1 MAGRL
6 VYHLTAPP
14 RLPSRLMDA
23 ATFAAEIETHRRYL
37 MRIAQLQLRD
47 GDLAQDVVQ
56 DTLVAALTGAAGFDG
71 RSSLKTWLT
80 GILKHKIVDA
90 IRRKQKAPVPLA
102 ALDDVDAL
110 FRPNGAWDAPPADWG
125 DPEAALNQREFF
137 DVMEF
142 CLEKLPPQTGRVFVM
157 REVMGLESE
166 EICKELAITANNL
179 WVILYRARMALR
191 ACLEKHWFANGGRR
205 PRAA

>member
-1 MAGRL
+1 
-6 VYHLTAPP
+6 
-14 RLPSRLMDA
+14 MDA
-23 ATFAAEIETHRRYL
+23 TTFATEIETHRRYL
-37 MRIAQLQLRD
+37 MRVAQLQLRD

-56 DTLVAALTGAAGFDG
+56 DTMVAALTGAAGFDG

-102 ALDDVDAL
+102 ALDDEGSIEDFDAL
-110 FRPNGAWDAPPADWG
+110 FKPNGAWDAPPAEWG

-137 DVMEF
+137 AVMEL
-142 CLEKLPPQTGRVFVM
+142 CLDKLPLQTGRVFMM
-157 REVMGLESE
+157 REVMGLESD
-166 EICKELAITANNL
+166 EICKELSITAINL

-191 ACLEKHWFANGGRR
+191 ACLEQHWFADGGHR